1 MAQNPSLRPDE
12 AYEAI
17 ESLVADGV
25 TPTHQA
31 VRERVG
37 GRGSP
42 PVISRYINEW
52 YAANGPAFAS
62 KILAERDRKPAA
74 DLAAKV
80 RQAVDE
86 AAQVV
91 SAAEL
96 ERRTSLDRREQ
107 QLQEAQLALD
117 MREGSLLEQ
126 SEKLADREANL
137 ERLISELRADKASL
151 SAQLERSQSEVGQ
164 LNAELHRV
172 HEGEAASR
180 LEADATRDKLLA
192 QVASL
197 EVRVAE
203 LAAREQSAKQATEAA
218 REAEQ
223 KALDAVSAWNES
235 EQVRRQMAAE
245 ALERAVVLNTQ
256 LSAAFRAD
264 LDRVI
269 TESSSREQA
278 KAAELRAALQE
289 LNAAKEKIAG
299 MEARVE
305 LLAETQANLSAAKA
319 ERDMAQNT
327 VRELVSSLREL
338 AKSTTNEAAP
348 VAKG

>member
-12 AYEAI
+12 AYAAI
-17 ESLVADGV
+17 DSLVGDGV

-62 KILAERDRKPAA
+62 KVVAERDRKPAA

-86 AAQVV
+86 AAQIV

-96 ERRTSLDRREQ
+96 ERRNSLDRREQ
-107 QLQEAQLALD
+107 QLKEAQLAVD
-117 MREGSLLEQ
+117 MRERSLLEQ

-151 SAQLERSQSEVGQ
+151 SARLERSHSEVGQ

-172 HEGEAASR
+172 HEGDAASR

-197 EVRVAE
+197 GVRVAE
-203 LAAREQSAKQATEAA
+203 LAAQVQSAKQATEAA

-223 KALDAVSAWNES
+223 KALDALSAWNES

-245 ALERAVVLNTQ
+245 ALERALVLNTQ

-264 LDRVI
+264 LDRVM

-278 KAAELRAALQE
+278 KAAELRTALQE
-289 LNAAKEKIAG
+289 LSAAKEKIAG
-299 MEARVE
+299 LEACAE
-305 LLAETQANLSAAKA
+305 LLAEAQSNLSAVKA
-319 ERDMAQNT
+319 ERDMAQT
-327 VRELVSSLREL
+327 TIRELVSSLREL
-338 AKSTTNEAAP
+338 ADSRTNEARP

>member
-1 MAQNPSLRPDE
+1 MAQNPSLRPEE

-42 PVISRYINEW
+42 PVISRYIKEW

-62 KILAERDRKPAA
+62 KVVAERDRKPAA

-107 QLQEAQLALD
+107 QLQEAQLSLD
-117 MREGSLLEQ
+117 MRELSLLEQ
-126 SEKLADREANL
+126 SEKLADREASV
-137 ERLISELRADKASL
+137 ERLIAELRADKASL
-151 SAQLERSQSEVGQ
+151 SDQLQQTQSEVGR
-164 LNAELHRV
+164 LNAELHRAHEV
-172 HEGEAASR
+172 HAVSR
-180 LEADATRDKLLA
+180 LEADATREKLLA

-197 EVRVAE
+197 EVQVAE
-203 LAAREQSAKQATEAA
+203 LVAREQSAKQAAETA

-223 KALDAVSAWNES
+223 KALDALSTWNES
-235 EQVRRQMAAE
+235 EQVHRQMANA
-245 ALERAVVLNTQ
+245 AVERVAVLNTQ
-256 LSAAFRAD
+256 LSGAFRTD
-264 LDRVI
+264 LERI
-269 TESSSREQA
+269 MTASSSREQA
-278 KAAELRAALQE
+278 KAADLRAALQE
-289 LNAAKEKIAG
+289 LNAAKERIAG
-299 MEARVE
+299 LESRAE
-305 LLAETQANLSAAKA
+305 LLAAVQSQLAAVQA
-319 ERDMAQNT
+319 ERDKAQAA
-327 VRELVSSLREL
+327 VIDLVASLKEL
-338 AKSTTNEAAP
+338 AKPDAGSRAAD
-348 VAKG
+348 

>member
-17 ESLVADGV
+17 ESLVAEGV

-62 KILAERDRKPAA
+62 KIVAERDRKPAA

-117 MREGSLLEQ
+117 MRERSLLEQ
-126 SEKLADREANL
+126 SEKLADREASV
-137 ERLISELRADKASL
+137 ERLITELRADKASL
-151 SAQLERSQSEVGQ
+151 SDQLRQAQSEVAL
-164 LNAELHRV
+164 LNAELRRA
-172 HEGEAASR
+172 HEGHAASR
-180 LEADATRDKLLA
+180 LDADTTRDQLLA

-197 EVRVAE
+197 GVRVAE

-223 KALDAVSAWNES
+223 KALDALSAWNES
-235 EQVRRQMAAE
+235 EQIRRQQAAE
-245 ALERAVVLNTQ
+245 AVERAVQQNMELIA
-256 LSAAFRAD
+256 SFRAD
-264 LDRVI
+264 LARVVA
-269 TESSSREQA
+269 ESSSREEV

-289 LNAAKEKIAG
+289 LTDAKVKVAG

-305 LLAETQANLSAAKA
+305 LLAETQSTLSAVKG
-319 ERDMAQNT
+319 ERDMAQTT
-327 VRELVSSLREL
+327 VRELAASLREL
-338 AKSTTNEAAP
+338 SRSRTGDAA
-348 VAKG
+348 ANAEE

>member
-52 YAANGPAFAS
+52 YAANGPAFAA
-62 KILAERDRKPAA
+62 KVMAERDRKPAA

-86 AAQVV
+86 ASQVV

-96 ERRTSLDRREQ
+96 ERQALLDRREE
-107 QLQEAQLALD
+107 QLQEGHRALD
-117 MREGSLLEQ
+117 MRERSLLEQ
-126 SEKLADREANL
+126 SEKLADREGQL
-137 ERLISELRADKASL
+137 ERLISELRADKALLTEQLDRKQSKVDLL
-151 SAQLERSQSEVGQ
+151 SA
-164 LNAELHRV
+164 ELQRV
-172 HEGEAASR
+172 HEGQAAIR
-180 LEADATRDKLLA
+180 LDADATRDALVS

-203 LAAREQSAKQATEAA
+203 LAAREQAAKHVAA
-218 REAEQ
+218 AAGEAER
-223 KALDAVSAWNES
+223 KALDALSAWNES
-235 EQVRRQMAAE
+235 EQMRRQQAAE
-245 ALERAVVLNTQ
+245 AMERAVQQNMELIA
-256 LSAAFRAD
+256 SFRAD
-264 LDRVI
+264 LARVVA
-269 TESSSREQA
+269 ESSSREEV
-278 KAAELRAALQE
+278 KAAALRAALQD
-289 LNAAKEKIAG
+289 LSAAKEKVAG
-299 MEARVE
+299 MEARVA
-305 LLAETQANLSAAKA
+305 LLAETQATLSAVKG
-319 ERDMAQNT
+319 ERDMAQTT
-327 VRELVSSLREL
+327 VVELAASLREL
-338 AKSTTNEAAP
+338 ARSRTGDAA
-348 VAKG
+348 ANAEE